1 MSIKLTNKN
10 YCATIVKITKL
21 IDLDNCDNV
30 IHANIFGNLVV
41 VSKDTKVDDV
51 GIFFPV
57 ECKLSDEY
65 LSKNNLFRH
74 SEKNVDTTKVGYFE
88 DNGRIKAVKFRGN
101 TSNGLFMPLS
111 SLNFLQTKE
120 NLCLGSEFNE
130 IDNVNIC
137 EKYIVK
143 RREPSGQNSAKSKEK
158 LESKVIEGQFNLH
171 YDTEQLGK
179 FTRLIKP
186 DSLISITS
194 KFHGTSAVVSNAL
207 VKKQLNL
214 FEKLLKFLKVNIV
227 DTEYNMLYSSRRV
240 IKNEFF
246 INKDTSGFYDEDIWG
261 ITANKIYPFITKG
274 MSVYYEI
281 VGFTPSG
288 QQIQKDYDYGCESNQ
303 HEIYIYRITN
313 TNADGAVHEF
323 SAKQVQEWCEN
334 NGFKSVVELYYGYAK
349 DLFSDIAQDK
359 DFGDIFVDK
368 LREKY
373 LEKQCTVCKNKVP
386 NEGIVLRVDELGS
399 RALKLKSFAFLQKET
414 KDLDKGN
421 IDMEEEN

>member
-1 MSIKLTNKN
+1 MSINLTNKN

-30 IHANIFGNLVV
+30 VHANIFGNLVV
-41 VSKDTKVDDV
+41 VSKDTKIDDI

-88 DNGRIKAVKFRGN
+88 DNGRIRAVKFRGN
-101 TSNGLFMPLS
+101 TSNGLFMPLG
-111 SLNFLQTKE
+111 SLDFIKNKPTL
-120 NLCLGSEFNE
+120 NLGDEFNE
-130 IDNVNIC
+130 IDSINIC
-137 EKYIVK
+137 EKYVIK
-143 RREPSGQNSAKSKEK
+143 RRESGRQNLSKSKEK
-158 LESKVIEGQFNLH
+158 LESKVIDGQFNLH

-179 FTRLIKP
+179 NIREVKP
-186 DSLISITS
+186 ESLISITS

-214 FEKLLKFLKVNIV
+214 FEKLLKLLKTNII
-227 DTEYNMLYSSRRV
+227 DKEYSMLYSSRRV

-246 INKDTSGFYDEDIWG
+246 ENKETSGFYNDDIWG
-261 ITANKIYPFITKG
+261 ITANKIYPFIPKG
-274 MSVYYEI
+274 MSIYYEI

-288 QQIQKDYDYGCESNQ
+288 QQIQKDYDYGCEPNE
-303 HEIYIYRITN
+303 HKIYIYRITN
-313 TNADGAVHEF
+313 TNIDGIVQEY

-334 NGFKSVVELYYGYAK
+334 NGFNSVIELYYGYAK
-349 DLFSDIAQDK
+349 DLFPEIKQDENWGEN
-359 DFGDIFVDK
+359 FIEK

-386 NEGIVLRVDELGS
+386 NEGIVLRVDKLGAK
-399 RALKLKSFAFLQKET
+399 ALKLKSFAFLQKET